1 MFLLGLTL
9 NRPAVLKDFLDGDG
23 SLWQWEAG
31 VRAAK
36 TLPLRQGAGYDAQAR
51 AARAVVGPLGGQP
64 AGLHSTAA
72 VSSLCTWGG
81 LWASNL
87 FSLPQ
92 FLSCKVA
99 SCALKE

>member
-51 AARAVVGPLGGQP
+51 EARAVVGPPGGQP

-81 LWASNL
+81 D
-87 FSLPQ
+87 FGQVIYSLC
-92 FLSCKVA
+92 LSSSAVKWHPVH
-99 SCALKE
+99 